1 MITCYVQDL
10 NINLIPLIEV
20 ALWTDSES
28 DSDEESDDQEEEE
41 EKDISVESK
50 QGIIDI
56 QMLQESWA
64 VLSWGSE
71 WEGPLVGCRLKFS
84 NFVGSRFKFSIFV
97 GSRLNVSILVDRRK
111 ISVNK

>member
-1 MITCYVQDL
+1 MITFYVQDL
-10 NINLIPLIEV
+10 NINFIPLIEV
-20 ALWTDSES
+20 ALRTDSES

-64 VLSWGSE
+64 VLSC
-71 WEGPLVGCRLKFS
+71 PCKKVTQRCT
-84 NFVGSRFKFSIFV
+84 
-97 GSRLNVSILVDRRK
+97 
-111 ISVNK
+111 